1 VVSHTFQQALIACFC
16 EAHSFRVVVLHFML
30 LVSRTTETLF
40 EAFRLDGLRTFKYT
54 ITRCKKVRSTLNDCG
69 FYATMENPF
78 VLQF

>member
-1 VVSHTFQQALIACFC
+1 
-16 EAHSFRVVVLHFML
+16 ML